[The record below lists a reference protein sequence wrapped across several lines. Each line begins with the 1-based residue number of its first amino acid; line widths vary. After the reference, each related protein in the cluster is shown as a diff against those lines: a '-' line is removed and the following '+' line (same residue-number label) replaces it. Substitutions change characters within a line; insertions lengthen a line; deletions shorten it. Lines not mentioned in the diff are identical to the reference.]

1 MTRHKI
7 YATSQSIVNGTLHR
21 IITSTSFMD
30 DMIDSLHKYLHPIII
45 PGKGFNKNWTK
56 SLIYGTHEMCSLQMT
71 HLGVVQM
78 LKKIGILQNLLFH
91 RD

>member
-45 PGKGFNKNWTK
+45 SGKGFNKNWTK
-56 SLIYGTHEMCSLQMT
+56 ALIYGTHEMCSLQMT

-78 LKKIGILQNLLFH
+78 LKKIGILQNFLFH